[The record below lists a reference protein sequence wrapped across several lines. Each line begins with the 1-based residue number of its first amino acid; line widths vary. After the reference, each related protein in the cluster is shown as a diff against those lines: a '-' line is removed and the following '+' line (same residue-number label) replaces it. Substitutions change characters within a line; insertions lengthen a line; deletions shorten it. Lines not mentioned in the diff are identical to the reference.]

1 MTLKAINDSQRR
13 TVAER
18 VRVCR
23 SFFSRLVGLLGVSHI
38 SPDEACL
45 IRRCSGVH
53 TIGMRFPID
62 VVFLDA
68 HDRVISVYANIRPNR
83 IIAFRPGAKNVLES
97 AAGAASTRCSVGD
110 LLRWEG
116 SA

>member
-23 SFFSRLVGLLGVSHI
+23 SFFSRLVGLLGVSRI

-53 TIGMRFPID
+53 TIGMRFSID
-62 VVFLDA
+62 AVFLDA
-68 HDRVISVYANIRPNR
+68 SDRVVSICPNVRPNR
-83 IIAFRPGAKNVLES
+83 IITFRRNAKSVLES
-97 AAGAASTRCSVGD
+97 AAGAASSRCAVGD
-110 LLRWEG
+110 TLRWEETP
-116 SA
+116 